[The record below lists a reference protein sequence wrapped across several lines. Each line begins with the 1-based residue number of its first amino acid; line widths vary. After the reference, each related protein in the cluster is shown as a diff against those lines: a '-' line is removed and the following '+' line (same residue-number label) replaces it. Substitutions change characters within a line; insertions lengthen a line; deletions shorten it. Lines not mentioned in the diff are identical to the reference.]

1 MFQKMEK
8 ENVPGSH
15 QFQNNNCTEDY
26 QVLA

>member
-1 MFQKMEK
+1 MEK